1 MALTAT
7 ATLKVFTDVVTCLG
21 IRGCLVLKQSFNRP
35 NLSYSVVPKRN
46 KKVVQDI
53 AEWIRDNHPK
63 ATGIIYCFSQRNCED
78 VAKELRES
86 YNLQARHY
94 HAGLADEDRKR
105 TQNAWKDGK
114 TKIIVATV
122 CGIIGLPVWLM
133 LTHNRSRLE
142 WGLIRRTVWPIRT
155 SHTSTYPS

>member
-7 ATLKVFTDVVTCLG
+7 ATLKVFTDVVRCLG
-21 IRGCLVLKQSFNRP
+21 IDGCLVLKQSFNRP

-53 AEWIRDNHPK
+53 AEWILANHPA

-86 YNLQARHY
+86 HHLQARHY
-94 HAGLADEDRKR
+94 HAGLPDEDRKR
-105 TQNAWKDGK
+105 TQDAWKDGK
-114 TKIIVATV
+114 VKIIVATV
-122 CGIIGLPVWLM
+122 RGIIGARPF
-133 LTHNRSRLE
+133 
-142 WGLIRRTVWPIRT
+142 G
-155 SHTSTYPS
+155 

>member
-7 ATLKVFTDVVTCLG
+7 ATIKVFTDVVTCLG
-21 IRGCLVLKQSFNRP
+21 IDGCLVLKQSFNRP

-53 AEWIRDNHPK
+53 AEWIQANHPK
-63 ATGIIYCFSQRNCED
+63 ATGIIYCFSQKNCED

-86 YNLQARHY
+86 HNLRAKHY

-105 TQNAWKDGK
+105 TQGAWKDGK
-114 TKIIVATV
+114 IKIIVATV
-122 CGIIGLPVWLM
+122 RETI
-133 LTHNRSRLE
+133 RLHRLAD
-142 WGLIRRTVWPIRT
+142 G
-155 SHTSTYPS
+155 

>member
-7 ATLKVFTDVVTCLG
+7 ATSKVFTDVVTCLG
-21 IRGCLVLKQSFNRP
+21 IDGCLVLKQSFNRP

-53 AEWIRDNHPK
+53 AEWILANHPE

-86 YNLQARHY
+86 YHLQARHY

-105 TQNAWKDGK
+105 TQDAWKHGK
-114 TKIIVATV
+114 VKIIVATV
-122 CGIIGLPVWLM
+122 CRIIGLRPF
-133 LTHNRSRLE
+133 
-142 WGLIRRTVWPIRT
+142 G
-155 SHTSTYPS
+155 

>member
-7 ATLKVFTDVVTCLG
+7 ATIKVFTDVVTCLG
-21 IRGCLVLKQSFNRP
+21 IDGCLVLKQSFNRP

-53 AEWIRDNHPK
+53 AEWILANHPQ

-78 VAKELRES
+78 VAKELRDS
-86 YNLQARHY
+86 HNLRARHY

-105 TQNAWKDGK
+105 TQDAWKDGK
-114 TKIIVATV
+114 IKIIVATV
-122 CGIIGLPVWLM
+122 REITGHTPLADGSP
-133 LTHNRSRLE
+133 HRSRLE
-142 WGLIRRTVWPIRT
+142 WGLIRQTVCQSVPCIQILT
-155 SHTSTYPS
+155 LS

>member
-7 ATLKVFTDVVTCLG
+7 ATSKVFTDVVTCLG
-21 IRGCLVLKQSFNRP
+21 IDGCLVLKHSFNRP
-35 NLSYSVVPKRN
+35 NLSYFVVPKKN

-53 AEWIRDNHPK
+53 AEWILANHPK

-86 YNLQARHY
+86 FNLRARHY

-105 TQNAWKDGK
+105 TQDAWKDGK
-114 TKIIVATV
+114 IKIIVATV
-122 CGIIGLPVWLM
+122 RAIIGLQP
-133 LTHNRSRLE
+133 
-142 WGLIRRTVWPIRT
+142 
-155 SHTSTYPS
+155 